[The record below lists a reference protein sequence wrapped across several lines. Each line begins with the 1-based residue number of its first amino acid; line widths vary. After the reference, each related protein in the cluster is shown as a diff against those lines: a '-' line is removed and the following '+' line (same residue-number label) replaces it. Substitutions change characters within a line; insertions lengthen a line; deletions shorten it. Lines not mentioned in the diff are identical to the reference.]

1 MTLIS
6 REIRARA
13 RWGAD
18 AGYDQ
23 AASARPAKGRKRV
36 DGQAEMLL
44 PIAGK
49 AKKAVEAKSTVRPSA
64 RQMKAG

>member
-1 MTLIS
+1 
-6 REIRARA
+6 
-13 RWGAD
+13 
-18 AGYDQ
+18 
-23 AASARPAKGRKRV
+23 
-36 DGQAEMLL
+36 MLL